1 MHRHV
6 CVPLVTAIAVVALS
20 LVGCSQNDHKKSS
33 AAEPSVP
40 PATSSV
46 VPAQPTGPLPA
57 PEALTDVL
65 SRLADPGVPGAN
77 KLNLVEGSTPETAA
91 ALDRFTAAA
100 RDGGYLPMTFAANN
114 LAWSDR
120 NPSDVVA
127 TVVVTTAQPNN
138 RQFTFPMEFT
148 AAQGGWQLS
157 RRTAEMLL
165 ALQNSR
171 NSTPPA
177 SPSPAPA
184 PAPSPVPA
192 PGPAPEPSPSETP
205 APAPAPPG

>member
-1 MHRHV
+1 MHRSV
-6 CVPLVTAIAVVALS
+6 RVTLVAAIVTAALS
-20 LVGCSQNDHKKSS
+20 LAGCSQNDHKTSP

-40 PATSSV
+40 SATSSV
-46 VPAQPTGPLPA
+46 VPARPTGPLPA

-91 ALDRFTAAA
+91 ALDRFTTAA

-148 AAQGGWQLS
+148 PAQGGWQLS

-171 NSTPPA
+171 NSTPPSTPA
-177 SPSPAPA
+177 PEPGPAPA
-184 PAPSPVPA
+184 PT
-192 PGPAPEPSPSETP
+192 PEPSPPESP

>member
-1 MHRHV
+1 MHRIV
-6 CVPLVTAIAVVALS
+6 CVPLLTAIVTAVLS
-20 LVGCSQNDHKKSS
+20 LVGCSQNDHKKSP

-46 VPAQPTGPLPA
+46 VPARPTGPLPA

-91 ALDRFTAAA
+91 ALDRFTTAA

-120 NPSDVVA
+120 NPSDVMA

-148 AAQGGWQLS
+148 PAQGGWQLS

-171 NSTPPA
+171 NSTPP
-177 SPSPAPA
+177 STPVPAPA
-184 PAPSPVPA
+184 PEPGPA
-192 PGPAPEPSPSETP
+192 PAPEPSPSETP